1 MYYDDEI
8 LWFAMGAPYRNELK
22 VEEMLKSHSIEV
34 YLPRTRK
41 VAVKNGHKSVCECP
55 AVGNLLFVHS
65 SLNRINTV
73 KPLIPRLQ
81 FKTFRRQ
88 DMNVRIVVP
97 DEQMQDFIRVTSEDV
112 ECRYLS
118 PDEVDIAKGTRV
130 RVIGGKLDGVEG
142 VFMKVKGR
150 RNRRLVILVEGA
162 VAIETEVAPDLIELL

>member
-1 MYYDDEI
+1 MYSGDEI
-8 LWFAMGAPYRNELK
+8 LWFAMGAPYRNEFK
-22 VEEMLKSHSIEV
+22 VEEMLKSRSIEV

-41 VAVKNGHKSVCECP
+41 IAVKNGRKTTCESP

-65 SLNRINTV
+65 SLNRINSV
-73 KPLIPRLQ
+73 KPLIPHLQ
-81 FKTFRRQ
+81 FKTFHTQ
-88 DMNVRIVVP
+88 DRNERIVVP
-97 DEQMQDFIRVTSEDV
+97 DEQMQDFIRVSSGEV

-130 RVIGGKLDGVEG
+130 RVIGGGLDGVEG

-162 VAIETEVAPDLIELL
+162 VAIETEVSPDLIEVL